1 MQMIDNMDTSVLVP
15 YRQGKDWVD
24 RLRKGYAP
32 NRDEIREITRYMAS
46 VGNREYESL
55 VRSGVIVDGELPYLG
70 EAAYDEGGM
79 VMDAV
84 IAAEALVI

>member
-1 MQMIDNMDTSVLVP
+1 
-15 YRQGKDWVD
+15 
-24 RLRKGYAP
+24 
-32 NRDEIREITRYMAS
+32 
-46 VGNREYESL
+46 
-55 VRSGVIVDGELPYLG
+55 VDGELPYLG